1 MVNDLTVTVV
11 IEIIS
16 QFFLLVTMSCTALL
30 FLMSLKS
37 FSANETKRH
46 FDSAARFKTD
56 AMPIIIISKFL
67 AQDNYFP
74 AF

>member
-1 MVNDLTVTVV
+1 MMNDLTVTLV

-30 FLMSLKS
+30 FVMSLKS
-37 FSANETKRH
+37 FSANEIKRH
-46 FDSAARFKTD
+46 FDSAVRFETD
-56 AMPIIIISKFL
+56 AMHIIIISKFL
-67 AQDNYFP
+67 AQDNDFP

>member
-1 MVNDLTVTVV
+1 MMNDLTVTVV

-16 QFFLLVTMSCTALL
+16 QLFLLVTMSCTALL
-30 FLMSLKS
+30 FVMSLKS

-46 FDSAARFKTD
+46 FDSAARFEAD
-56 AMPIIIISKFL
+56 
-67 AQDNYFP
+67 AQDNDFP